1 MWEEL
6 RAFSGQAAGTTN
18 LCIYPEAP
26 PTPYFL
32 HAMAS
37 PAHGCTP
44 VTEIFT
50 LGFAFIGVI
59 LSAKNDQ
66 ELKSVF
72 THPHLLCCWAIFFQL
87 KGRPAKEIH
96 QLLKLVLT
104 RSVSIT
110 ASASAASSGSK
121 TVQKPIKHR
130 LSPFTYSP
138 HRCQCDTIISI
149 FFRWPLVRISPFWTA
164 FSFRVIIK
172 NHPQK
177 PPQIK
182 RFSAPKDALYLTN
195 RIQSQSTYS
204 RGLRHV
210 LI

>member
-6 RAFSGQAAGTTN
+6 RAFSRQAPGTTN
-18 LCIYPEAP
+18 LCIYPQAP

-66 ELKSVF
+66 ELESVF
-72 THPHLLCCWAIFFQL
+72 THPHLLCCWAFFFQL
-87 KGRPAKEIH
+87 KGMPAKEIL

-104 RSVSIT
+104 RSVSVSI
-110 ASASAASSGSK
+110 SSIIRVQNSSETDQTQIV
-121 TVQKPIKHR
+121 TV
-130 LSPFTYSP
+130 Y
-138 HRCQCDTIISI
+138 I
-149 FFRWPLVRISPFWTA
+149 FSSQVSMWHNI
-164 FSFRVIIK
+164 
-172 NHPQK
+172 
-177 PPQIK
+177 
-182 RFSAPKDALYLTN
+182 LYLFPVTPCKN
-195 RIQSQSTYS
+195 LSCLNCFQFQ
-204 RGLRHV
+204 GDHQK
-210 LI
+210 